1 MEHAIFS
8 RRFTRSNQ
16 GEGDMLASG
25 THWMATWGLSL
36 LCVVPA
42 YAQSQQE
49 STRSFNGMPSD
60 MLIKVHSLGKILQQG
75 LSEGTL
81 TEDEISRSLMSGQLS
96 ERLKQLHPEAEQLLY
111 DISEASRQGKGPG
124 EESLLPLFGGLGI
137 PPE

>member
-1 MEHAIFS
+1 MRIAQLTQIYMI
-8 RRFTRSNQ
+8 Q
-16 GEGDMLASG
+16 KAGGMMISG
-25 THWMATWGLSL
+25 IRIMAAWGLSL
-36 LCVVPA
+36 LCIVPA

-60 MLIKVHSLGKILQQG
+60 MLVKVQSLAKILQQG
-75 LSEGTL
+75 LSEGNL

-96 ERLKQLHPEAEQLLY
+96 ERLKQLHPEADQLLH

-124 EESLLPLFGGLGI
+124 EASLLPLLEGLGI